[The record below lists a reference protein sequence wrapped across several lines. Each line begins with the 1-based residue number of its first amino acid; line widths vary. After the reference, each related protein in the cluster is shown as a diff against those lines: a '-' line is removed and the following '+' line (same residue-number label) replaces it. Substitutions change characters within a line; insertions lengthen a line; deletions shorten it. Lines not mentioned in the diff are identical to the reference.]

1 MWELYRLLAEIESMF
16 RSFKNDL
23 GIRPVYHQT
32 EGRVDAHISAC
43 SQAYCLSVTLKH
55 WLKPLASG
63 LTSRQALE
71 QFSKVQLL
79 DVVFPATDGKK
90 LVMSRYTQADDG
102 LKLPLARM
110 KKEFGEQGP
119 PKLGS
124 TGQEGPIEIAKS

>member
-1 MWELYRLLAEIESMF
+1 LWELYRLLVKIEAVF
-16 RSFKNDL
+16 RSFKNDR
-23 GIRPVYHQT
+23 GTQPVYHQT
-32 EGRVDAHISAC
+32 EGRVDAHIFVC
-43 SQAYCLSVTLKH
+43 SQASCLSVTLKH

-79 DVVFPATDGKK
+79 DVVFPATDVMK
-90 LVMSRYTQADDG
+90 LVISRYTQADDG

-110 KKEFGEQGP
+110 QKEFGEQGP

-124 TGQEGPIEIAKS
+124 TGQEGPIEIGKS